1 MRSTIYRSMLTL
13 VFMVLAVGAAF
24 SAAAPARV
32 VIIPFDINAQEQY
45 LFLKEGIYDMLATRM
60 AIAGKTVLV
69 DRESV
74 EQEMQNIQQPLNE
87 DKAVLLAENLQA
99 DYVLYGS
106 LTLFGNSISTDA
118 RFIDVHQK
126 KPLVS
131 FNQTSQK
138 HGDAIGHIDLLT
150 DQIKGEIFG
159 LKTYTVKQA
168 KPTKTTADAGKHPES
183 MMTAPRSTETNAGVV
198 RVETE
203 RPPVTASRSKR
214 FKKRIKS
221 LTAGDVDGNG
231 QNEVVF
237 IAQRTAFI
245 YQITEGVFR
254 KIGEFQGEKA
264 SEFIGVDAADIN
276 ENGKAE
282 IFITSLRGDGQR
294 LNSFVAEWN
303 GSRFERISD
312 DPNWYYR
319 VINMP
324 GRGKVLMGQQRDLG
338 HIFKPG
344 VHEMMWSNGTYE
356 PAQQVALPRRMTVFG
371 FAYGDALNNGQTA
384 LVAYNKKDQIQIVD
398 EFGKKVWTSEDV
410 FGGNPAYLKHISRSR
425 DYSKT
430 GEGRVKSRTYLPQR
444 IHVADLDGNGTYE
457 VITVNNKEL
466 AGRYLERL
474 RIFNKGRIQCL
485 AWDGTGLFTRWKT
498 HEFKGHI
505 SDYILADID
514 GDGLDEIVFSVV
526 LKTGTTIGT
535 KPKSVIYTLDMNS
548 ASAAG

>member
-1 MRSTIYRSMLTL
+1 MA
-13 VFMVLAVGAAF
+13 LAAGAAF
-24 SAAAPARV
+24 SATAPARV

-45 LFLKEGIYDMLATRM
+45 SFLKEGIYDMLSTRM
-60 AIAGKTVLV
+60 AIAGKTILV

-74 EQEMQNIQQPLNE
+74 EQAMQNIQQPLNA
-87 DKAVLLAENLQA
+87 DKAVLLAEKLQA

-126 KPLVS
+126 KPLIT

-138 HGDAIGHIDLLT
+138 HGDAIEHVDLLT
-150 DQIKGEIFG
+150 DQIKGEVFG
-159 LKTYTVKQA
+159 LKTYTVKHA
-168 KPTKTTADAGKHPES
+168 KPTKTTADTGKHPDS
-183 MMTAPRSTETNAGVV
+183 MMNTPESKSTETNVGLV
-198 RVETE
+198 RIQTE
-203 RPPVTASRSKR
+203 RPPVTANRSKR
-214 FKKRIKS
+214 FKKRITG

-237 IAQRTAFI
+237 IAKRTAFV

-254 KIGEFQGEKA
+254 KIGEIQGEKA
-264 SEFIGVDAADIN
+264 SEFIGIDAADIN

-282 IFITSLRGDGQR
+282 VFVTSLRGDGER

-303 GSRFERISD
+303 GGRFERISD

-324 GRGKVLMGQQRDLG
+324 GRGKVLLGQQRAAG
-338 HIFKPG
+338 NIFKPG
-344 VHEMMWSNGTYE
+344 VFEMMWSNGAYE

-371 FAYGDALNNGQTA
+371 FTYGDALNNGRTA
-384 LVAYNKKDQIQIVD
+384 LVAYNKKDQINISD
-398 EFGKKVWTSEDV
+398 EFGKEVWSSENV
-410 FGGNPAYLKHISRSR
+410 FGGNPAYLKHISRNAETNKS
-425 DYSKT
+425 
-430 GEGRVKSRTYLPQR
+430 GEVRVKSRTYLPLR
-444 IHVADLDGNGTYE
+444 IHVADVDGNGIYE
-457 VITVNNKEL
+457 VITVKNKEA

-485 AWDGTGLFTRWKT
+485 AWDGTGLYTRWKT
-498 HEFKGHI
+498 HRFKGYI

-535 KPKSVIYTLDMNS
+535 TPKSVVYTLDMNS
-548 ASAAG
+548 ASAEG